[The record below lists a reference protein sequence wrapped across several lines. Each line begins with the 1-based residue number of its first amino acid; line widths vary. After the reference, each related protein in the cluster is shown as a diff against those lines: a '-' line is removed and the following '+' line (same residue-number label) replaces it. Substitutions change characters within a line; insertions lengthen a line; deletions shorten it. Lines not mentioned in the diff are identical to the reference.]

1 MLAGIK
7 RIKESAISEK
17 PQSVFDWLR
26 CWNPHENFHPGSTHP
41 NLGFSWEVDDQ
52 KRDEEDEAGANIW
65 RRRRQRKLNE
75 QLLSGINWDE
85 VLPKGWKKL

>member
-1 MLAGIK
+1 M
-7 RIKESAISEK
+7 EK

-65 RRRRQRKLNE
+65 RRRRFVTLWTKRSERERRKTA
-75 QLLSGINWDE
+75 ST
-85 VLPKGWKKL
+85 